1 MRTRARTESWV
12 PLACVGASRYE
23 VSNRAEGTYGV
34 RNARTGLVL
43 RAKVSGTSP
52 YPEVSLVCDDGRLRT
67 FTVHGLVMAAHAP
80 GPRPVGRDGRPFE
93 ILHGPRGPLRAWF
106 PEDLRYGTAA
116 ENLRDRW
123 GRWHRWSRTVRAAR
137 RAWAGSR

>member
-1 MRTRARTESWV
+1 VRTRARTESWA

-23 VSNRAEGTYGV
+23 VSDRAEGTYGV
-34 RNARTGLVL
+34 RNARTGQVL

-67 FTVHGLVMAAHAP
+67 FTVHGLVMAAHA
-80 GPRPVGRDGRPFE
+80 GPRPVGRDGRPAE
-93 ILHGPRGPLRAWF
+93 ILHDQRRGPLRAWF
-106 PEDLRYGTAA
+106 PEDLRYGTAE

-137 RAWAGSR
+137 RAWSRSR